1 MKVMDPHGRT
11 VSVHRRWLPWRR
23 RRRDV
28 DAPGLDLAAGA
39 VDDPAGLLLTLASLV
54 LLIPFVLGLVLLVGE
69 IFLLVL
75 LLPVAALVRILFR
88 RPWTVEA
95 TSQGHVL
102 WSEQVR
108 GWTASGVRVLEIA
121 AVYERGDELS
131 AGRRTT
137 S

>member
-28 DAPGLDLAAGA
+28 DAPGVDLAAGA